1 MPSIEQ
7 RYSSTR
13 FSFSASHFLVGFGK
27 CERLH
32 GHNYNIVL
40 NVEYHWI
47 DSKIP
52 LEFRVINNL
61 VQQEVKRLD
70 QKILIPEK
78 SPEIQFLSD
87 LEDRN
92 WKISVKEKRYSFPKQ
107 DVQILSD
114 INMTTCEEIA
124 YYFHQRISKW
134 LQKNFPDLISFL
146 KVKISEN
153 LGNQAIYSSEI

>member
-13 FSFSASHFLVGFGK
+13 FSFSACHFLVGFAK

-40 NVEYHWI
+40 DVKYGMI
-47 DSKIP
+47 DSKSI
-52 LEFRVINNL
+52 LDFRVINNL

-70 QKILIPEK
+70 KKILIPEK
-78 SPEIQFLSD
+78 SPEIRFLSD

-92 WKISVKEKRYSFPKQ
+92 WKISVKEKIYSFPKQ
-107 DVQILSD
+107 DVQIMSN
-114 INMTTCEEIA
+114 INTTTCEEIA
-124 YYFHQRISKW
+124 YYLHQRISKW
-134 LQKNFPDLISFL
+134 LKKNFPNLISFL

-153 LGNQAIYSSEI
+153 LGNKAIYSSTI